1 MRLYQPSR
9 DVKRFKTLGT
19 VLATAKSVELRV
31 GQSAV
36 SYVKGLMVGTEPQ
49 HPGGLVSLPWH
60 HLSWLRLLNITS
72 EVAATDREL
81 D

>member
-1 MRLYQPSR
+1 M
-9 DVKRFKTLGT
+9 
-19 VLATAKSVELRV
+19 ELRV

-36 SYVKGLMVGTEPQ
+36 SYDKGLMVGTEPQ

-60 HLSWLRLLNITS
+60 HLSWLSLLNITA